1 MQEAGK
7 YGVIFSHKAKKGV
20 VQLVWGKW
28 KKRKEEG
35 RTQAMQGWAE
45 KPGFYPGGN
54 KDFWKGTGQDSD
66 GVRAFL

>member
-1 MQEAGK
+1 M
-7 YGVIFSHKAKKGV
+7 
-20 VQLVWGKW
+20 WGKW